1 MAGMNTPVDG
11 DAKRLLGSI
20 RALVRR
26 FSLAERADVSCCGMT
41 VAQAATLEAL
51 VAGDLR
57 LSELSRRLGITA
69 STLTRNLARLQER
82 GLVTLAADPADGRA
96 RLIRLT
102 ASGKLAA
109 SDVRNQEEAF
119 AKTVLEHLSG
129 ERTGEVLAALDEL
142 MAAIRCA
149 TESCCPGAYD
159 HLLKE
164 ITKGT
169 DNEQAEQTN
178 TTRR

>member
-1 MAGMNTPVDG
+1 MDAHPNDQ
-11 DAKRLLGSI
+11 AKRLLGSI

-41 VAQAATLEAL
+41 VAQATTLEAL

-82 GLVTLAADPADGRA
+82 GLVTLTTDPSDCRA
-96 RLIRLT
+96 RLISLT
-102 ASGKLAA
+102 AAGKLAA
-109 SDVRNQEEAF
+109 GAVRTQEETF
-119 AKTVLEHLSG
+119 AQSVLENLPG
-129 ERTGEVLAALDEL
+129 ERTGEVLNALDEL
-142 MAAIRCA
+142 MVAIRCA

-159 HLLKE
+159 HLMTE
-164 ITKGT
+164 ISVSHK
-169 DNEQAEQTN
+169 
-178 TTRR
+178 RRNQ